1 MPNRAYPTKD
11 TASPRPIWPLP
22 ERDRMTK
29 GQEFAPRI
37 ELVVG
42 RDGYSGGI
50 TLIAYL
56 HQEDG
61 QARPQRLFCH
71 RWQQAPQSLEECL
84 QVAYR
89 GIAAYM
95 MEAGIVIP

>member
-1 MPNRAYPTKD
+1 
-11 TASPRPIWPLP
+11 
-22 ERDRMTK
+22 MTV

-50 TLIAYL
+50 ALIGYL
-56 HQEDG
+56 VTDDG
-61 QARPQRLFCH
+61 RAKATPLFCH
-71 RWQQAPQSLEECL
+71 RWQQAPQSIGECL
-84 QVAYR
+84 LVAYR

-95 MEAGIVIP
+95 MEAGVSFE